1 VDTVD
6 AVASVVTEAAML
18 AEAVVVEHATMEP
31 VVVAMHVVAS
41 DVQHAALEDMVVTL
55 VELLL

>member
-1 VDTVD
+1 MD

-18 AEAVVVEHATMEP
+18 AEALVVEHATMEP